1 MEIKE
6 LIDIDELTK
15 KVCNAEYTEPSLL
28 DRGKMET
35 YKVCGYSDARRV
47 AIRRA
52 IIEYAIQR
60 APSEIA
66 AKIAELEAKVFAYE
80 KIIAN
85 STFAPL
91 LNGYISRQAHEK
103 ELEEKQD
110 IIDSMAAEKDILE
123 AQYDDLERELKELK
137 KKGEQSD
144 E

>member
-6 LIDIDELTK
+6 LVDIDELTE
-15 KVCNAEYTEPSLL
+15 KVCNAEYTRPSLMKEG
-28 DRGKMET
+28 RMET
-35 YKVCGYSDARRV
+35 YIVCAYDAEERA

-52 IIEYAIQR
+52 ISEYVIQR

-66 AKIAELEAKVFAYE
+66 AKIAELEAKVFTYE
-80 KIIAN
+80 KFVAN

-110 IIDSMAAEKDILE
+110 IIDRMAAEKEILE

-137 KKGEQSD
+137 KGERSD

>member
-6 LIDIDELTK
+6 LIDIDELTE
-15 KVCNAEYTEPSLL
+15 KVCNAEYAEPDYL
-28 DRGKMET
+28 DKSRMET
-35 YKVCGYSDARRV
+35 HKVCAYSVAEKA

-52 IIEYAIQR
+52 ISEYAIKR

-80 KIIAN
+80 KMIAN
-85 STFAPL
+85 SNFAPAL
-91 LNGYISRQAHEK
+91 TGYVCR
-103 ELEEKQD
+103 LEHLTKLKEKQD
-110 IIDSMAAEKDILE
+110 IIDRMEAEKTILQ

-137 KKGEQSD
+137 KKGERSD

>member
-6 LIDIDELTK
+6 LLDIDELTE

-28 DRGKMET
+28 DRGKMQT
-35 YKVCGYSDARRV
+35 FKVCTCGDAERD

-52 IIEYAIQR
+52 ISEYAIQR
-60 APSEIA
+60 APTEIA
-66 AKIAELEAKVFAYE
+66 TKIAELEAKVFAYE
-80 KIIAN
+80 KMIAN

-110 IIDSMAAEKDILE
+110 IIDSMEAEKTILQ

-137 KKGEQSD
+137 KKGERSD

>member
-6 LIDIDELTK
+6 LIDIDELTE
-15 KVCNAEYTEPSLL
+15 KVCNAEYAEPSYL
-28 DRGKMET
+28 DKSRMET
-35 YKVCGYSDARRV
+35 NKVCAYSAAERA
-47 AIRRA
+47 AIRTA
-52 IIEYAIQR
+52 ISEYAVQR

-66 AKIAELEAKVFAYE
+66 AKIAELEAKVFTYE
-80 KIIAN
+80 KFVAN

-91 LNGYISRQAHEK
+91 LNGYISRQAHAK

-110 IIDSMAAEKDILE
+110 IIDRMAAEKEILE

-137 KKGEQSD
+137 KGEQRD

>member
-6 LIDIDELTK
+6 LIDIDALTE
-15 KVCNAEYTEPSLL
+15 KVCNAEYTKPSLL

-35 YKVCGYSDARRV
+35 YKVCAYGDAKRV

-52 IIEYAIQR
+52 ISEYAIQR

-66 AKIAELEAKVFAYE
+66 TKIAELEAKVFTYE
-80 KIIAN
+80 KFVAN

-110 IIDSMAAEKDILE
+110 IIDRMEAEKTILQ

-137 KKGEQSD
+137 KKGERID

>member
-6 LIDIDELTK
+6 LIDIDELTE
-15 KVCNAEYTEPSLL
+15 KVCNAEYAEPDYMDKS
-28 DRGKMET
+28 RMET
-35 YKVCGYSDARRV
+35 HKVCAYSGAEKA

-52 IIEYAIQR
+52 ISEYAIQR

-66 AKIAELEAKVFAYE
+66 TKIAELEAKVFAYE

-91 LNGYISRQAHEK
+91 LKGYISRQAHEK
-103 ELEEKQD
+103 ELKEKQD
-110 IIDSMAAEKDILE
+110 IIDSMAAEKEILE

-137 KKGEQSD
+137 KGERSD